1 MKKFEISVIIPAY
14 NEEKYIELCLQSLVW
29 QKTKHRFEVIVVD
42 NNSTDA
48 TKKIA
53 ESFKDKLN
61 IRVITEK
68 EQGRGVARWRG
79 FEEATGDFLF
89 SSDADTIL
97 PQEWIERFMKYFK
110 DKKIVAV
117 TSLCDI
123 DEPSQRKKV
132 MFKFFQVL
140 ANEVTKV
147 VLGHYWLSGFSYAIR
162 KDAYIKAGKI
172 DKSLDALDDI
182 DLGNRVKKIGKIQFV
197 RDIPVLS
204 SNRRYKNNMSSGL
217 LAYVKPF
224 IQVTLLK
231 KKKFTMDNLR

>member
-1 MKKFEISVIIPAY
+1 MRKFDISVIIPAY
-14 NEEKYIELCLQSLVW
+14 NEEKYIGPCLESLTW
-29 QKTKHRFEVIVVD
+29 QRTKWNFEVIVVD
-42 NNSTDA
+42 NNSTDN

-68 EQGRGVARWRG
+68 NQGRGIARWRG

-89 SSDADTIL
+89 SSDADTIF
-97 PQEWIERFMKYFK
+97 PDEWIERFMKYFK
-110 DKKIVAV
+110 DEKIVAV

-123 DEPSQRKKV
+123 DGPRRKKII
-132 MFKFFQVL
+132 FKFFQVL
-140 ANEVTKV
+140 ANEGHRIA
-147 VLGHYWLSGFSYAIR
+147 LGHYWLSGFSYAIR

-197 RDIPVLS
+197 KNMPVLT
-204 SNRRYKNNMSSGL
+204 SNRRYKNGVSRGL

-231 KKKFTMDNLR
+231 KNKFIMDNPR